1 MQGMSEAP
9 GKSPRKAPGKAV
21 EAAAESVV
29 SEEAPVPVLASGPT
43 IKDVALALGMHK
55 STVSLALSGK
65 GNVSAATRA
74 KVLVVAREM
83 GYEPHPLAQRLA
95 HGASNSM
102 VCLCSGSLD
111 VGLTTAKI
119 LLIQKELSKLALEVP
134 LYTFAEPLA
143 SSLAA
148 SGVPTSH
155 AIFDAAPDAVQQTP
169 SRQAAQMR
177 ALCRQQPRA
186 IVVTAQDLGPQVF
199 DELAAYQARGGIV
212 VSYDVAVPLACD
224 QVIFD
229 REDNAYQGAR
239 HLIEHGHRAL
249 GLGLSQPPLG
259 SANGPWHP
267 QNQRLV
273 GFRRAL
279 DEAGLPFRPEWI
291 LRHSTYEIGGAEMA
305 LHYLGLPHKPTA
317 LGIVNDYVALA
328 FMAEVSRQGVR
339 LPQDLS
345 IIGHDDQPVA
355 AYCSVPLTG
364 ISQPVER
371 IAQAVVERLVARLR
385 GLDEPPQT
393 ITIQGQLVQRQSV
406 ASV

>member
-1 MQGMSEAP
+1 MGKTQGVSGALRE
-9 GKSPRKAPGKAV
+9 SPVEAV
-21 EAAAESVV
+21 EEAV
-29 SEEAPVPVLASGPT
+29 SEEAPAPLLASGPT
-43 IKDVALALGMHK
+43 IKDVASALGMHK
-55 STVSLALSGK
+55 STISLALSGK
-65 GNVSAATRA
+65 GNVSASTRE
-74 KVLVVAREM
+74 KVLVAAREM

-119 LLIQKELSKLALEVP
+119 LLIEKELSKLAFEVP
-134 LYTFAEPLA
+134 LYTFAQAVA
-143 SSLAA
+143 SAPPVASVSEAA
-148 SGVPTSH
+148 LQ
-155 AIFDAAPDAVQQTP
+155 AP

-177 ALCRQQPRA
+177 GLCRQQPRA
-186 IVVTAQDLGPQVF
+186 IVLTVQDVGPEVF
-199 DELAAYQARGGIV
+199 EELAAYQARGGIV

-249 GLGLSQPPLG
+249 GLGLSQPPPTRLG
-259 SANGPWHP
+259 NPWHP
-267 QNQRLV
+267 QNQRLA

-279 DEAGLPFRPEWI
+279 DEAGLPFRDEWI

-305 LHYLGLPHKPTA
+305 RHFLSLPNKPTA

-328 FMAEVSRQGVR
+328 FMAEVARQGVR
-339 LPQDLS
+339 LPHDLS

-371 IAQAVVERLVARLR
+371 IAHAVVERLIARLD

-393 ITIQGQLVQRQSV
+393 ITIRGQLVQRQSV
-406 ASV
+406 ALI